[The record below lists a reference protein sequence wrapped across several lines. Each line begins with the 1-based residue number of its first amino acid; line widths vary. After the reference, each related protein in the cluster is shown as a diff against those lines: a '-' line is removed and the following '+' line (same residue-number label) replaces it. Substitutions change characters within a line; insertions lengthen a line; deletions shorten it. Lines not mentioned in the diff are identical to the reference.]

1 MKWVAL
7 FSQTGSELVNIMT
20 QTGMTPGLILTNNL
34 RQDKYK
40 IHPTLNRG
48 RVVSMTHD
56 EIMNTLNTTPPMT
69 VTLHGYLRILD
80 AEVCH
85 KHSIYNGHPGLI
97 TKYPEL
103 KGKDPQLKVWQNM
116 EKYPI
121 IGSVLHRV
129 TPEVDE
135 GPVVHE
141 YSVPNRCKTQDE
153 VFQTLKETSLYTW
166 LQFFGVGNAN
176 WI

>member
-1 MKWVAL
+1 MKWIAL

-20 QTGMTPGLILTNNL
+20 KTGMTPGLILTNNL

-40 IHPTLNRG
+40 IHPDLNRG
-48 RVVSMTHD
+48 RVVSMSHN
-56 EIMNTLNTTPPMT
+56 EIMDTLRHTSPIT

-80 AEVCH
+80 ADVCH
-85 KHSIYNGHPGLI
+85 THSIYNGHPGLI

-103 KGKDPQLKVWQNM
+103 KGKDPQLKVWQDM

-129 TPEVDE
+129 TPDVDE
-135 GPVVHE
+135 GPIE
-141 YSVPNRCKTQDE
+141 YSYSVPNQCKSLDE
-153 VFQTLKETSLYTW
+153 LFLTLKDTSLYTW

>member
-1 MKWVAL
+1 MKWIAL
-7 FSQTGSELVNIMT
+7 FSQTGSELVNIMM
-20 QTGMTPGLILTNNL
+20 QTGLTPGLILTNNL

-48 RVVSMTHD
+48 RVVSMPHD
-56 EIMNTLNTTPPMT
+56 EIMNTLRATSPMT
-69 VTLHGYLRILD
+69 ITLHGYLRILD
-80 AEVCH
+80 ADVCH
-85 KHSIYNGHPGLI
+85 MHSIYNGHPGLI
-97 TKYPEL
+97 SKYPEL
-103 KGKDPQLKVWQNM
+103 KGKDPQLKVWQDM

-135 GPVVHE
+135 GPIE
-141 YSVPNRCKTQDE
+141 CAYSVPNRCSTQDE
-153 VFQTLKETSLYTW
+153 VFHTLKETSLQTW

-176 WI
+176 WN